1 METRIRIIEDSTPDP
16 DLCTCSVGST
26 VRQPEHHDTQCAYS
40 EACFK
45 AYMIEHLRM
54 ALDAGARNIRPPI
67 RQIAFYTRVASA
79 SQIDTDGSLAAQ
91 ERTLLSAVHRHYPY
105 DGKTIISKYQEFA
118 SGRGIASRP
127 LLQRLLRSVEKH
139 AVDMV
144 LVTDFSRLSRSLL
157 ELPRIRATLQVNGCA
172 LVSLQEGY
180 FGGNERWT
188 DEATPSSTT

>member
-26 VRQPEHHDTQCAYS
+26 VRQPAHHDTQCAYS

-45 AYMIEHLRM
+45 AYMIDHLRL
-54 ALDAGARNIRPPI
+54 ALDAGARNIPPPI

-139 AVDMV
+139 
-144 LVTDFSRLSRSLL
+144 
-157 ELPRIRATLQVNGCA
+157 
-172 LVSLQEGY
+172 
-180 FGGNERWT
+180 
-188 DEATPSSTT
+188 